1 MRLHAQHA
9 ELEHREQP
17 DRPGADY
24 RNVAFMMGSH
34 ETAVAHFSAD
44 VEAALRYKPLMVVA
58 TDSGKLV
65 VSLANLDATARLAAA
80 LAPLLCAG
88 DVVALE
94 GDLGAG
100 KTAFARAL
108 IRELTGGEE
117 EVPSPTFTL
126 LQTYE
131 APDFDIWHFDLYRLE
146 KPEDAFELGIE
157 DAMAEGVT
165 LIEWPDRLGR
175 YLPRDRLI
183 MRMDYADG
191 ESARVATLSGGG
203 GWRDRLAGLAN
214 ECPRGADRRFSRW
227 GGLA

>member
-1 MRLHAQHA
+1 
-9 ELEHREQP
+9 
-17 DRPGADY
+17 
-24 RNVAFMMGSH
+24 
-34 ETAVAHFSAD
+34 
-44 VEAALRYKPLMVVA
+44 MVVA

-146 KPEDAFELGIE
+146 KPEDVFELGIE

-183 MRMDYADG
+183 VRMDYADG

-203 GWRDRLAGLAN
+203 GWRDRLAGLAH
-214 ECPRGADRRFSRW
+214 E
-227 GGLA
+227 

>member
-1 MRLHAQHA
+1 
-9 ELEHREQP
+9 
-17 DRPGADY
+17 
-24 RNVAFMMGSH
+24 
-34 ETAVAHFSAD
+34 
-44 VEAALRYKPLMVVA
+44 MVVA
-58 TDSGKLV
+58 TDSGRLTV
-65 VSLANLDATARLAAA
+65 ALADLDATARLAAA
-80 LAPLLCAG
+80 LAPLLHPG

-157 DAMAEGVT
+157 DAMADGVT

-175 YLPRDRLI
+175 YLPRGRLVV
-183 MRMDYADG
+183 RMDYADG
-191 ESARVATLSGGG
+191 EAARIATLSGGED
-203 GWRDRLAGLAN
+203 WPARLEALTL
-214 ECPRGADRRFSRW
+214 D
-227 GGLA
+227 

>member
-17 DRPGADY
+17 DRTGPDY
-24 RNVAFMMGSH
+24 RNVAFMVGSH

-44 VEAALRYKPLMVVA
+44 AEAALRYKPLMVVTA
-58 TDSGKLV
+58 DSGRP
-65 VSLANLDATARLAAA
+65 VSMSIGITAALADLDATARLAAA
-80 LAPLLCAG
+80 LAPLLRVG

-108 IRELTGGEE
+108 IRELAGGDEE
-117 EVPSPTFTL
+117 TPSPTFTL
-126 LQTYE
+126 VQTY
-131 APDFDIWHFDLYRLE
+131 ATPDFDIWHFDLYRLE
-146 KPEDAFELGIE
+146 KPEDVFELGIE

-175 YLPRDRLI
+175 YLPRDRLVV
-183 MRMDYADG
+183 RMEYADG
-191 ESARVATLSGGG
+191 ESARVATLSDGGD
-203 GWRDRLAGLAN
+203 WRERLEDLIY
-214 ECPRGADRRFSRW
+214 E
-227 GGLA
+227 